1 MKNENM
7 DLIIDN
13 EDTYGDF
20 DDVYYVNYSRIG
32 YLKYLSQN
40 RFNSANV
47 KNCPVDYLTPFNMIQ
62 IYATLKVG
70 ATLEVTVSEPLD
82 VMKIYDA
89 KQIEAN
95 AKLAGFE
102 NIFINEAT
110 YVDDKTQ
117 EKEETYR
124 VTCTKPGKK
133 EFTSEDIKG
142 IKEDVRTRTLT
153 RKRTRT
159 GIKKNKR
166 LSTYTRN
173 NTEEKNEQK

>member
-124 VTCTKPGKK
+124 VTCTKPGKR

-153 RKRTRT
+153 RKTKQNTLQRRRTRK
-159 GIKKNKR
+159 GLNDNK
-166 LSTYTRN
+166 
-173 NTEEKNEQK
+173 

>member
-47 KNCPVDYLTPFNMIQ
+47 KNCPVDYLSPFNMIQ

-70 ATLEVTVSEPLD
+70 ATLEVTVWEPLD

-159 GIKKNKR
+159 GIKKKR
-166 LSTYTRN
+166 VSTYSSN
-173 NTEEKNEQK
+173 NTEENRDQK